1 MSIEKLISPFI
12 EAQFPQFYQEEGPLF
27 IDFVKAYYEW
37 LEQSDNVINQT
48 RSLMEYRDL
57 DTTTAAFI
65 KYFKNKYIN
74 SLPENIVADKKLLM
88 KHILDLYRAKGTEKS
103 YSFLFR
109 MLFNED
115 IELYIPGKYIFK
127 PSDNEWVLPKYIEV
141 SDSPYLFDF
150 IGKKIYSSSFNSTAI
165 VENYYTKQVNN
176 KLVNVLSL
184 SNIEGRFKYGEKIL
198 SDQIPEITTDNAPII
213 FGSLSSVG
221 VYEGGINYNVGD
233 LLNISGTGGGGLARV
248 VSTRSKNGEV
258 TFDLVDGGSGFSLDA
273 VVYVDGAALNIT
285 NASNTDPVV
294 IQTSNSHGLTN
305 GKSVRIDLIEGMEEL
320 NTGAYEYFVNVV
332 TSNTF
337 QLYHNAILSNTVD
350 GTAFNTY
357 VSNTGYV
364 YINTGGENA
373 NFEIGSIVN
382 KEIIKINT
390 DDISDY
396 EATILDSTVSGF
408 DINVSNVLGTFSIG
422 HAVRMANVD
431 VRGLDANVLTSTIL
445 TVGENV
451 SNSFYGISNLTVTI
465 SDDSYIQLKG
475 SDITNAN
482 LGFGV
487 HLISNT
493 TSTIFHINA
502 LYDVETV
509 NATATVTASNPTV
522 ISVNNQVGYFI
533 YGEKLIN
540 NTVTANAVIGTV
552 TRDTNWMFDKVS
564 IPDIENLDTLIG
576 NALTTYDLEVGTI
589 ASLKNINSGE
599 GYASDPVVTVVEPL
613 IYKFKLDDGKSGYK
627 GFNSIIEASAG
638 FANGIVT
645 AIEIVDS
652 GFGYTKDSTVFL
664 NTPNNQ
670 YSVIGTSVVDLNG
683 IGKGYWK
690 DNRSFTS
697 DKIYLQDSF
706 YYQNYSYEILASR
719 MLETY
724 ERFVLDLIHPTGM
737 KLFGKYLIRNEL
749 VTDEV
754 TLESS
759 TVFVDSNFFTVDTNI
774 FTSDRDG
781 ITVDLYNDVEYTAD
795 SSSILSDNSN
805 FTVDKLFS

>member
-1 MSIEKLISPFI
+1 MSIEKFITPFI

-27 IDFVKAYYEW
+27 IEFVKAYYEW
-37 LEQSDNVINQT
+37 LEQSDNITNQT

-57 DTTTAAFI
+57 DTTTTAFI

-74 SLPENIVADKKLLM
+74 SLPENIVADKTLLM
-88 KHILDLYRAKGTEKS
+88 KHILDLYRSKGTERS
-103 YSFLFR
+103 YSLLFR

-115 IELYIPGKYIFK
+115 IEIYVPGKYIFK

-165 VENYYTKQVNN
+165 VENYFTRQVNN

-198 SDQIPEITTDNAPII
+198 SEQLPEITSDNAPVI

-221 VYEGGINYNVGD
+221 VYEGGLNYSVGD
-233 LLNISGTGGGGLARV
+233 VLNISGTGKGGLARV

-258 TFDLVDGGSGFSLDA
+258 TFNLLDGGSGFSLNA
-273 VVYVDGAALNIT
+273 IVHVDGAALSVSD
-285 NASNTDPVV
+285 ASNTDPVIV
-294 IQTSNSHGLTN
+294 QTSNSHGLTS
-305 GKSVRIDLIEGMEEL
+305 GKSVRIDLIEGMDEL
-320 NTGAYEYFVNVV
+320 NTGSYEYYVNVV

-337 QLYHNAILSNTVD
+337 QLYHNSTLSNTVD
-350 GTAFNTY
+350 GTTFGAY
-357 VSNTGYV
+357 VPNTGYV

-373 NFEIGSIVN
+373 NFQIGSIVN
-382 KEIIKINT
+382 KEILRINT
-390 DDISDY
+390 DTISDY
-396 EATILDSTVSGF
+396 EAAILDSTVSGF
-408 DINVSNVLGTFSIG
+408 DINVLNILGTFTIG
-422 HAVRMANVD
+422 HAVSMANVN
-431 VRGLDANVLTSTIL
+431 VRGIDANILSSSIL
-445 TVGENV
+445 TVGENL
-451 SNSFYGISNLTVTI
+451 SNSSYGISNLTVTI
-465 SDDSYIQLKG
+465 SDGSYIQFKG
-475 SDITNAN
+475 SDVNNAN
-482 LGFGV
+482 LGVGI
-487 HLISNT
+487 HLTSNT
-493 TSTIFHINA
+493 SNTVFTINA
-502 LYDVETV
+502 LYDIEIV
-509 NATATVTASNPTV
+509 NATATITSSNSSV
-522 ISVNNQVGYFI
+522 IGVNNQVGYFI

-540 NTVTANAVIGTV
+540 NTVVANADIGV
-552 TRDTNWMFDKVS
+552 VSRKTNWMFDKVA

-599 GYASDPVVTVVEPL
+599 GYASDPVVTITEPL
-613 IYKFKLDDGKSGYK
+613 VYSLKLDDGQSGFK
-627 GFNSIIEASAG
+627 GFNAVVNASAG

-645 AIEIVDS
+645 AIEIIDS

-664 NTPNNQ
+664 NTSNNQ

-697 DKIYLQDSF
+697 DKIFLQDSF
-706 YYQNYSYEILASR
+706 YYQNYSYEIMASR

-724 ERFVLDLIHPTGM
+724 EKFVMDLIHPTGM

-749 VTDEV
+749 VNDEI

-759 TVFVDSNFFTVDTNI
+759 TIFPDRNFFTVDTDI

-795 SSSILSDNSN
+795 SSTLLSDNST